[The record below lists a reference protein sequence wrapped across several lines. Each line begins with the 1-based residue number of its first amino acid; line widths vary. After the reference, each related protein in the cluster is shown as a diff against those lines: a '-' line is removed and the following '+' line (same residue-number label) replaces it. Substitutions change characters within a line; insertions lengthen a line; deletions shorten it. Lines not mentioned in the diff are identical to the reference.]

1 MVYCLLKEKTGNYA
15 IYATGKRV
23 DDMTGEIVFYKDEQ
37 EPELLK
43 QADRFPVHVKDIT
56 RLYVK
61 YKAEFS
67 KGEFREKLA
76 IEIG

>member
-1 MVYCLLKEKTGNYA
+1 MVYCILKETSEHCAVYA
-15 IYATGKRV
+15 IGKRV
-23 DDMTGEIVFYKDEQ
+23 DDITGEIVFYKDEQ
-37 EPELLK
+37 EPELRK
-43 QADRFPVHVKDIT
+43 QADCFPVHVKDIA
-56 RLYVK
+56 RLYAK